1 MKTYKKMLVISFL
14 MVVILACTT
23 EGITPE
29 TGTIDI
35 KLTVGPLC
43 PVEPCN
49 KSMGELKQ
57 IYESYSFVISN
68 PITKSIVSEQKVVFK
83 DNYGGVKSNL
93 TVGEYELDI
102 TPKTIFTKQGFPK
115 TVVIE
120 KNKVTELDISIDT
133 GIR

>member
-1 MKTYKKMLVISFL
+1 MLVISFL

-49 KSMGELKQ
+49 RSKEELKQ

-68 PITKSIVSEQKVVFK
+68 PITKNIVSEQKVVFM
-83 DNYGGVKSNL
+83 DVYGRVKLSNL

-102 TPKTIFTKQGFPK
+102 TPKNIFTKQGFPK
-115 TVVIE
+115 TFVIE
-120 KNKVTELDISIDT
+120 KNKVTELEISIDT